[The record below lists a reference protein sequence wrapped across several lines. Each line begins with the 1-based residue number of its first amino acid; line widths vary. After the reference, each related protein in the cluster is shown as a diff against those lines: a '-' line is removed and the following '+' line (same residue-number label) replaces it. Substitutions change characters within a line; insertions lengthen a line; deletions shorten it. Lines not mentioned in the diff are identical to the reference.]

1 MRHEDRAIPRKK
13 KERGRPMKRTY
24 PPRIDASPERIA
36 NVVLNA
42 KRPARF
48 GLEPTRTEYRC
59 QDCDRQ
65 VNYPETLHEDGR
77 CEQCHSA
84 RV

>member
-1 MRHEDRAIPRKK
+1 MPRKR

-24 PPRIDASPERIA
+24 PPRINASPELLA

-48 GLEPTRTEYRC
+48 GSDPERTEYRC
-59 QDCDRQ
+59 ADCDRP
-65 VNYPETLHEDGR
+65 VAYPETLYEDGR
-77 CEQCHSA
+77 CGDCVSGETEDGA
-84 RV
+84 